1 MSTRAWKYICSCLSD
16 PFLDSFLFHSSG
28 SLLSLNVIVFFY
40 VCALAFK
47 QCSME
52 LWLLQLATSDDAS
65 TLQKGCLQVLS
76 MVWHCVLYSE
86 WTPNV
91 DVIDTYNERV
101 LWKSVFMFSIDFL
114 SLMEIIQ
121 TLVSECLTLNFAWSL
136 RGHNVLDK
144 SVWNAQKHRN
154 SLYNTLEFLENTLIR
169 IYKQKTAHHLILL
182 AKSTYKFSSVIW
194 SQ

>member
-1 MSTRAWKYICSCLSD
+1 MLNGTVIAAAGHLRWCKHFAQRMFAGAIC
-16 PFLDSFLFHSSG
+16 
-28 SLLSLNVIVFFY
+28 N
-40 VCALAFK
+40 
-47 QCSME
+47 
-52 LWLLQLATSDDAS
+52 
-65 TLQKGCLQVLS
+65 
-76 MVWHCVLYSE
+76 CVLYSE

-101 LWKSVFMFSIDFL
+101 FWKFMFMFSIDFL
-114 SLMEIIQ
+114 SLMKIIQ
-121 TLVSECLTLNFAWSL
+121 ALTSKCLSLNFAWRL

-154 SLYNTLEFLENTLIR
+154 SLYNTLKFLENILIV
-169 IYKQKTAHHLILL
+169 IYKWKSAYHLDLL

>member
-1 MSTRAWKYICSCLSD
+1 MK
-16 PFLDSFLFHSSG
+16 
-28 SLLSLNVIVFFY
+28 
-40 VCALAFK
+40 
-47 QCSME
+47 

-65 TLQKGCLQVLS
+65 TLCKGCLQVLS
-76 MVWHCVLYSE
+76 IVLYCVLYSE

-91 DVIDTYNERV
+91 DVIDTYNEMV
-101 LWKSVFMFSIDFL
+101 FWKFMFMFSIDFL
-114 SLMEIIQ
+114 SLMKIIQ
-121 TLVSECLTLNFAWSL
+121 ALTSKYLSLNFAWSL

-154 SLYNTLEFLENTLIR
+154 SLYNILKFLENTLIAV
-169 IYKQKTAHHLILL
+169 YKWISAYHLDLL